1 MYFCALIE
9 IYRMVSLLIKEINSF
24 LNSLIGY
31 IVIMVFLLTIS
42 LFTWVF
48 PDTQFNIPLSGYAT
62 VDPLFI
68 LTPWVYM
75 FLVPAVTMRLFSEE
89 NKSGTMELLLT
100 RPLTELQVVLAK
112 YTAGLV
118 LVIFSLLPTLFYYF
132 SVHQLGAPPGNID
145 TGSMWGSYAGLLFL
159 AAGFV
164 AIGLFASST
173 TDNQVV
179 AFIVAVFLCYVLYA
193 GFDAVSGL
201 AGSGIFANLIFQLG
215 INAHYSSMSRGVI
228 DTRDVIY
235 FISLVS
241 FFIMLTRT
249 VIESR
254 KW

>member
-1 MYFCALIE
+1 MI
-9 IYRMVSLLIKEINSF
+9 SLVIKEINSF

-31 IVIMVFLLTIS
+31 IVIIVFLLTIS

-48 PDTQFNIPLSGYAT
+48 PDTQFSIPFSGYANI
-62 VDPLFI
+62 DPLFI

-89 NKSGTMELLLT
+89 NRAGTMELLLT

-112 YTAGLV
+112 YTAGVVLV
-118 LVIFSLLPTLFYYF
+118 LFSLLPTLLYYF
-132 SVHQLGAPPGNID
+132 SVHQLGSPPGNID
-145 TGSMWGSYAGLLFL
+145 TGSMWGSYAGLTFL

-164 AIGLFASST
+164 AIGLFASSI

-179 AFIVAVFLCYVLYA
+179 AFIVAVFLCYILYA
-193 GFDAVSGL
+193 GFDALSEL
-201 AGSGIFANLIFQLG
+201 AGSGSLANIIYLLG
-215 INAHYSSMSRGVI
+215 INAHYSSMSRGVV
-228 DTRDVIY
+228 DTRDVVY
-235 FISLVS
+235 FISLIS

-249 VIESR
+249 VLESR